1 MYGQENDA
9 IEAAADRA
17 KLEDY
22 RIVKYPNQTDFL
34 TSILSNVNP
43 DRYIY
48 NKIESMFGDFG
59 ESLLFLKNIDKI
71 DRLQAR
77 MPFDIILE

>member
-1 MYGQENDA
+1 
-9 IEAAADRA
+9 
-17 KLEDY
+17 
-22 RIVKYPNQTDFL
+22 
-34 TSILSNVNP
+34 
-43 DRYIY
+43 
-48 NKIESMFGDFG
+48 MFGDFG